1 MCLPLLIGS
10 VIGVPRRPEQ
20 IEELLQSTKQQK
32 VADIIPDESEN
43 GDGTIRR
50 DT

>member
-1 MCLPLLIGS
+1 M
-10 VIGVPRRPEQ
+10 RPEQ
-20 IEELLQSTKQQK
+20 IEELLHTKRQK
-32 VADIIPDESEN
+32 VADIILDESVN

>member
-1 MCLPLLIGS
+1 M
-10 VIGVPRRPEQ
+10 RPEQ
-20 IEELLQSTKQQK
+20 IEELLHTNQQK
-32 VADIIPDESEN
+32 VADIIPDESVN